1 MKVDKIWVDKAVQKF
16 ELERVSKAE
25 LAHAFAAVVAD
36 EIVAGRAISYWPRNR
51 RAGIGARLL
60 Q

>member
-1 MKVDKIWVDKAVQKF
+1 VRVDKLCLESVAQKF

-36 EIVAGRAISYWPRNR
+36 EIVAGRAISYWPQNR
-51 RAGIGARLL
+51 MAAIGARLL